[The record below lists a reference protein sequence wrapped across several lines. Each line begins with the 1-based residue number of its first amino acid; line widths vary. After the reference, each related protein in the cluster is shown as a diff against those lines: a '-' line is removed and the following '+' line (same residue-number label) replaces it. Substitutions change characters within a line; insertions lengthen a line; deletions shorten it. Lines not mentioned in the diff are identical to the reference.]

1 MGNSS
6 LTRHLLWADTS
17 LETGEGTSSF
27 IGLGGVDSLFL
38 LGTIVNSIAILLGT
52 TLGMLL
58 PNIPEGMK
66 KTIMQ
71 GLSLT
76 IIVIGLSMAL
86 SDQKDILIIIVSMV
100 IGALMGEW
108 LDIEGW
114 LTRIGKSLEVR
125 AKRFGG
131 GQIGE
136 AFVVTSLIFCV
147 GSMAIVGAIESG
159 VHDNQKILYA
169 KSLLDGFS
177 AIVFS
182 STLGI
187 GVAFSAVAVF
197 LYEGSIALLSF
208 LAGGV
213 MNDARVIAGVTAT
226 GGLLI
231 VAIGLNILGV
241 TKIAVGNL
249 LPAMFVAGFLCF
261 AWPLSHAWWL
271 AHVA

>member
-1 MGNSS
+1 M
-6 LTRHLLWADTS
+6 
-17 LETGEGTSSF
+17 
-27 IGLGGVDSLFL
+27 FL
-38 LGTIVNSIAILLGT
+38 LGTIVNSISILLGT
-52 TLGMLL
+52 AIGILL
-58 PNIPEGMK
+58 PNIPERMK

-71 GLSLT
+71 GLALT
-76 IIVIGLSMAL
+76 VIAIGISMAI

-100 IGALMGEW
+100 LGALIGEW

-114 LTRIGKSLEVR
+114 LNRMGKNLERR

-131 GQIGE
+131 GQVAE
-136 AFVVTSLIFCV
+136 AFVVSSLIFCV

-159 VHDNQKILYA
+159 VHDNQTLYA

-177 AIVFS
+177 AVVFS
-182 STLGI
+182 STLGV
-187 GVAFSAVAVF
+187 GVAFAAPVVF
-197 LYEGSIALLSF
+197 LYEGGIALLSF

-241 TKIAVGNL
+241 TKIAAGNL
-249 LPAMFVAGFLCF
+249 LPAIFVAGVLCF
-261 AWPLSHAWWL
+261 AWPITHAWWL
-271 AHVA
+271 VHVA